1 MKEKLIE
8 RIKEA
13 IERDNL
19 ASENRQQ
26 QFHYRRIFL
35 YSLLRKHGVNLS
47 NSGRIFNRNHSTI
60 INGLKIYDQI
70 RKDPVFLAYIES
82 YHREFSEF
90 YHVNTKTW
98 NLEEEVLS
106 CNSYWEMCKLQ
117 ELIKE
122 KRNKSKR
129 FEQSEQNAS

>member
-1 MKEKLIE
+1 MKEQLIE
-8 RIKEA
+8 RIQEA

-19 ASENRQQ
+19 ASDNRQHK
-26 QFHYRRIFL
+26 FHYRRIFL

-47 NSGRIFNRNHSTI
+47 NSGKIFNRSHATI

-70 RKDPVFLAYIES
+70 RQNTVFLSYIES
-82 YHREFSEF
+82 YHREFAEF

-98 NLEEEVLS
+98 NLEEEVLA

-117 ELIKE
+117 EIIKE
-122 KRNKSKR
+122 KRNKNKS
-129 FEQSEQNAS
+129 FEQTKQNVS

>member
-8 RIKEA
+8 KINEV
-13 IERDNL
+13 IERDGL
-19 ASENRQQ
+19 ASDQRHQQ
-26 QFHYRRIFL
+26 YHYRRIFL

-47 NSGRIFNRNHSTI
+47 NSGRLFNRSHSTI
-60 INGLKIYDQI
+60 INGLRIYDQL

-106 CNSYWEMCKLQ
+106 CRNYWEMCKLQ
-117 ELIKE
+117 EVIKE
-122 KRNKSKR
+122 KRNKTKS
-129 FEQSEQNAS
+129 FEQLEICE